1 MMELPCTDCDFEGCQ
16 NKLLHQVAEARTST
30 LIPSQDGLF
39 AAQDVGKGT
48 LVASFGPVKRV
59 HRKDTPRLGYKI
71 PIRETGTR
79 RVEWVTPCNGGGGEY
94 KAHFINHTCSARHVN
109 VEFTHPGELG
119 KDARVLVRATRY
131 LIAGEEMF
139 ADYGEGF
146 TFEDSVCLCHQC
158 DRGGQNQPK

>member
-1 MMELPCTDCDFEGCQ
+1 VRVLPAPCPEHEENIVMELPCTDCDFEGCQ

-79 RVEWVTPCNGGGGEY
+79 RVE
-94 KAHFINHTCSARHVN
+94 S
-109 VEFTHPGELG
+109 
-119 KDARVLVRATRY
+119 
-131 LIAGEEMF
+131 
-139 ADYGEGF
+139 
-146 TFEDSVCLCHQC
+146 
-158 DRGGQNQPK
+158 